1 MSKGGCDR
9 KAKTE
14 GYWDEGST
22 KIKRRGQTGGLV
34 CCDVDVNSFLPT
46 HLIDDVPQII
56 FLRREGGTVGFHRK
70 EVKRSM
76 GSCLRTR
83 SRRPS
88 ACRKVGE
95 TLTLVDL
102 VVSLFAGRLWKL
114 LFSI

>member
-46 HLIDDVPQII
+46 HLIDNVPQII
-56 FLRREGGTVGFHRK
+56 FLRREGGHGGFSSK
-70 EVKRSM
+70 
-76 GSCLRTR
+76 GSEKKHGVL
-83 SRRPS
+83 SED
-88 ACRKVGE
+88 A
-95 TLTLVDL
+95 
-102 VVSLFAGRLWKL
+102 
-114 LFSI
+114 